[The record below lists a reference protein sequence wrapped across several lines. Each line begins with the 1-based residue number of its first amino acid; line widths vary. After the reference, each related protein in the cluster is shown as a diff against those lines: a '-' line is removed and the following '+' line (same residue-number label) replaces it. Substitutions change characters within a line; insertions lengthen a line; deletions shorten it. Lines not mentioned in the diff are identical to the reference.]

1 MREVLD
7 PIDPS
12 HFRKPFKK
20 LFSLVQ
26 RNGLLKAFEF
36 QCDGLRDWYL
46 LSIDGTG
53 LFYSGE
59 CRCEECC
66 IKNKGKPNES
76 YYHNLLGGC
85 IVHPDQ
91 KTVIPLAP
99 EAIVRQGGSTKNDC
113 EKNAIKRFLAHT
125 KREHPHLKF
134 VILLDGLHADNPTI
148 ELIKSY
154 GWHYIIVAKDGNHVP
169 LIERPKPP
177 RRINIYEKLTFQ
189 SGAFRY
195 DVSKNINPVIPS
207 PVGEVTRKAT
217 NALCDEGKLNY
228 HDSVDED
235 GTKHWYRFAN
245 SVPLNAADL
254 PEIVNVLDY
263 VQTDKEGKRH
273 TWCWVRD
280 IKLTEDTVEDVM
292 RGGRCRWHIEN
303 QTFNTLKNQG
313 YHLEHNYGH
322 GKFHLATNLAYLTF
336 LAFLAD
342 QIQEMASPEFKKAL
356 KERSKG
362 VRTYLWKLKTRIFL
376 SWFIDDWD
384 ELFDAITKG
393 MKPSKIQINSS

>member
-36 QCDGLRDWYL
+36 QCDGLKDWYL

-99 EAIVRQGGSTKNDC
+99 EAIVRQDGSTKNDC

-154 GWHYIIVAKDGNHVP
+154 DWHYIIVAKDGNHVP
-169 LIERPKPP
+169 LIE
-177 RRINIYEKLTFQ
+177 
-189 SGAFRY
+189 
-195 DVSKNINPVIPS
+195 
-207 PVGEVTRKAT
+207 AT

-254 PEIVNVLDY
+254 PEIINVLDY

-273 TWCWVRD
+273 TWCWVTD

-322 GKFHLATNLAYLTF
+322 GKFHLVTNLAYLTF
-336 LAFLAD
+336 LAFLVD

-362 VRTYLWKLKTRIFL
+362 VRTYLWKLMTRIFL